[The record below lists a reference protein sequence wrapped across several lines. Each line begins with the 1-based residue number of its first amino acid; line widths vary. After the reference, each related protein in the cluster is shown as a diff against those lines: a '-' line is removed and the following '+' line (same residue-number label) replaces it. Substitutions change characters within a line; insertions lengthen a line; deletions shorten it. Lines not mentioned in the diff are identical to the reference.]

1 MKDSNPWD
9 LLSTYFDT
17 TQNEEDIPS
26 GAADN
31 ILIAWPVILNF
42 IEQYFPLKKDVRA
55 LDYGCGAGSFA
66 NKLHRL
72 GFEVSAIDS
81 SKEMIQKARSAY
93 GKYIKFYADTSLTN
107 QKNSF
112 SLITSIMTLQFIKDI
127 KKTFEALAS
136 SLIENRYLIF
146 AVHNPDYIKGNI
158 LKFEN
163 GIEVPVYIRTAKE
176 YNSLAK
182 KYNLQPLLEQYPPF
196 TKEFIEKYPE
206 YKEEKVPEYLI
217 LGYKKNTPYELPS
230 SKLTVH
236 PSFPR
241 AITR

>member
-1 MKDSNPWD
+1 MKNHNPWD
-9 LLSTYFDT
+9 LLSAYFDT

-42 IEQYFPLKKDVRA
+42 TDQYIPSKKGVKA

-66 NKLHRL
+66 YKLHTL
-72 GFEVSAIDS
+72 GFEVHAIDS
-81 SKEMIQKARSAY
+81 SKEMVQKAKSAY
-93 GKYIKFYADTSLTN
+93 GKYIKFSTNTLLTD

-127 KKTFEALAS
+127 EKTFEVLVD
-136 SLIENRYLIF
+136 SLSENGYLIF
-146 AVHNPDYIKGNI
+146 AVHNPDYIKGSI

-163 GIEVPVYIRTAKE
+163 GIEVPIYIRTAKE
-176 YNSLAK
+176 YNLLAN

-196 TKEFIEKYPE
+196 TKEFMEKYPE
-206 YKEEKVPEYLI
+206 YTQTQVPEYLI
-217 LGYKKNTPYELPS
+217 LGYKKE
-230 SKLTVH
+230 KV
-236 PSFPR
+236 
-241 AITR
+241 